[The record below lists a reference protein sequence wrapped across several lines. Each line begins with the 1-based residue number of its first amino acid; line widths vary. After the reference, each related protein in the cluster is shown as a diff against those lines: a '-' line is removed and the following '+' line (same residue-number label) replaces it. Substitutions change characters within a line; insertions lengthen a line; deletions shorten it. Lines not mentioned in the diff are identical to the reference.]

1 MYSPSPPEPSSQ
13 YTPPRMQ
20 PRFVPTLT
28 EVVHVPVSPSASPQH
43 EVLSVEQQE
52 LLIHRVMQRVDA
64 AVSRR
69 LSDALTELVSAHTAR
84 LIPLL
89 HQEIEAVVRTCVS
102 EAIAQELHGQS
113 T

>member
-1 MYSPSPPEPSSQ
+1 
-13 YTPPRMQ
+13 
-20 PRFVPTLT
+20 LT
-28 EVVHVPVSPSASPQH
+28 EVVHVPVPTRASPQH

-89 HQEIEAVVRTCVS
+89 HQEIEALVRTCVS
-102 EAIAQELHGQS
+102 EAIAQELQGQS